1 MGRSL
6 NPVLLSAVAAALIFF
21 APSPAVAGPPLS
33 RNNAPA
39 NTTYLRIAGI
49 DYVDAR
55 VFFARYGFKSGWVA
69 AGDTMRFQSATV
81 KIGLEADKRDVA
93 FNGMRVLMGEPAV
106 FRGGTLYISRIDADK
121 LFLPILS
128 PSSVAAPAAPVLRVI
143 AIDAGHGGQDTGTQN
158 KALKLDEKDFTLD
171 VANRL
176 RALLVKQG
184 YRVVMTR
191 TDDRFVELAQR
202 AEIANKAGADLFIS
216 IHFNAVAGSPLV
228 RGSET
233 YVMTPRYQ
241 RSTGSPKREA
251 SDNVA
256 NPGNANDP
264 WNALL
269 GFHMHNQVLNKL
281 DSVDRGFKRARFAVL
296 RLVNSPGVLVEAGY
310 LSNTE
315 EARKIATAAYRQDIA
330 EAFAQGVRAYAVAI
344 TTTRR

>member
-6 NPVLLSAVAAALIFF
+6 NYVLLSAVFTALIFF
-21 APSPAVAGPPLS
+21 VASPVVAGPTS
-33 RNNAPA
+33 RNTSSANATSIKVSGA
-39 NTTYLRIAGI
+39 E
-49 DYVDAR
+49 YVDAR
-55 VFFARYGFKSGWVA
+55 VFFARRGFKSGWVE
-69 AGDTMRFQSATV
+69 AGNSMRFQSATV

-93 FNGMRVLMGEPAV
+93 FNGIRVLMGEPAV
-106 FRGGTLYISRIDADK
+106 FRGSTLYISRIDAEK

-128 PSSVAAPAAPVLRVI
+128 PSAVVTPAAPVLRVI

-158 KALKLDEKDFTLD
+158 KPLKLDEKDFTLD

-216 IHFNAVAGSPLV
+216 IHFNSVAGSPTV

-241 RSTGSPKREA
+241 RSTGSAKREA

-256 NPGNANDP
+256 NPGNTYDP

-281 DSVDRGFKRARFAVL
+281 DSLDRGFKRARFAVL

-310 LSNTE
+310 LSNSE

-344 TTTRR
+344 TTAHK

>member
-6 NPVLLSAVAAALIFF
+6 NHVLLSAVFTALIFF
-21 APSPAVAGPPLS
+21 AAPLVVAGPTS
-33 RNNAPA
+33 RNTAASNA
-39 NTTYLRIAGI
+39 TYIKVSGAE
-49 DYVDAR
+49 YVDAR
-55 VFFARYGFKSGWVA
+55 VFFARRGFKSGWVE
-69 AGDTMRFQSATV
+69 AGNSMRFQSATV

-93 FNGMRVLMGEPAV
+93 FNGIRVLMGEPAV
-106 FRGGTLYISRIDADK
+106 FRGSTLYISRIDAEK

-128 PSSVAAPAAPVLRVI
+128 PSAVVTPAAPVLRVI

-158 KALKLDEKDFTLD
+158 KPLKLDEKDFTLD

-216 IHFNAVAGSPLV
+216 IHFNAVAGSPTV

-241 RSTGSPKREA
+241 RSTGSAKREA

-281 DSVDRGFKRARFAVL
+281 DSLDRGFKRARFAVL

-310 LSNTE
+310 LSNSE

-344 TTTRR
+344 TTAHK